1 MDIELVKRKK
11 GITKSINDKK
21 LLLALLKRT
30 NHAISL
36 KNVGRA

>member
-11 GITKSINDKK
+11 GIAKSINDKT
-21 LLLALLKRT
+21 LFLALLKRN

-36 KNVGRA
+36 KNVGWA